1 MQGVPLLQGSASV
14 DEWKEPYCCKFRVR
28 GPDYLETRVKVTAEP
43 ALFHLVAVDKFSF
56 EDPAEQTNIAP
67 RSSKCVFDAGMS
79 ERDRQANFTLVVC
92 ITPPSSRNISVVLY
106 FRPLDPYWRTRNKR
120 FTDLF
125 DRFVNAEDDSYRNA
139 RFKLLPDI
147 VKGPLVLRSAL
158 RSRPAIPGKKVP
170 IGYYSGN
177 NWFEIDIDVS
187 KAGKAKFIT
196 SLALPIARNIVV
208 DLGFLIEGQDP
219 SELPEQ
225 IMGAIRFNKMDLTQL
240 KFIPKGG
247 SLD

>member
-1 MQGVPLLQGSASV
+1 M
-14 DEWKEPYCCKFRVR
+14 
-28 GPDYLETRVKVTAEP
+28 
-43 ALFHLVAVDKFSF
+43 
-56 EDPAEQTNIAP
+56 
-67 RSSKCVFDAGMS
+67 
-79 ERDRQANFTLVVC
+79 
-92 ITPPSSRNISVVLY
+92 
-106 FRPLDPYWRTRNKR
+106 
-120 FTDLF
+120 
-125 DRFVNAEDDSYRNA
+125 
-139 RFKLLPDI
+139 
-147 VKGPLVLRSAL
+147 
-158 RSRPAIPGKKVP
+158 P